1 MFHFYL
7 PPPPP
12 PPSTQVYGLLLNRR
26 ILCPLRHGGSELDFR
41 REGCDESMNAKVRVP
56 YIGPGS
62 TSTWTKGVSKGRA
75 SPSLGKRP
83 DLQMATAQA
92 GWWIYG
98 GDCGVVRR
106 ASICCLCEH
115 TPAPVV
121 LIYGAENKLVEAH
134 AKQDAPSSGVL
145 PYVSRSSI
153 NARTRANMLREADS
167 TRLQ

>member
-7 PPPPP
+7 PPPP

-75 SPSLGKRP
+75 SPGLGKRP

-92 GWWIYG
+92 GWWVYG
-98 GDCGVVRR
+98 GDWEDQ
-106 ASICCLCEH
+106 AICCLCEH

-121 LIYGAENKLVEAH
+121 LIYGAEKKLVEAH
-134 AKQDAPSSGVL
+134 AKQDAPRVL
-145 PYVSRSSI
+145 PCVSRSSI

>member
-7 PPPPP
+7 PPP

-56 YIGPGS
+56 YIQVRRAHGPKVCRREGHLP
-62 TSTWTKGVSKGRA
+62 VSENGLICR
-75 SPSLGKRP
+75 
-83 DLQMATAQA
+83 
-92 GWWIYG
+92 WWIYG
-98 GDCGVVRR
+98 GDCEGQ
-106 ASICCLCEH
+106 AICCLCEH

-121 LIYGAENKLVEAH
+121 LIYGAEKLVEAH
-134 AKQDAPSSGVL
+134 AKQDAPRVL
-145 PYVSRSSI
+145 PCVSRSSI